1 MSTSSLNL
9 PGASA
14 SNEIDIS
21 GRVKNSLELIGRIA
35 GISGVEGLITYA
47 LLGLMALVVAWSVQL
62 AGWGDSP
69 VLIWTVLAG
78 TALGV
83 AFARPIGP
91 WPLRHLVGILAGV
104 PFSIWQVSSSAD
116 GANVIAR
123 FGDTWTRLDIWFDI
137 AQADGISTDPLPFSV
152 FLSVIAWVIAYAA
165 GWSLFKWRTPW
176 APSFIFG
183 IAILTN
189 LSYRFGDFEYTFY
202 FFAAIAIAMFA
213 HLTLVNTR
221 RRWDA
226 AGIQYSHGISL
237 DSIVVS
243 IVIGAIVITIA
254 GFMPMYKIRPETLDR
269 AWGAMKDPFRD
280 RLEDQALRL
289 FPNVVGNSSGDLRA
303 FDQVLAFKGQIKF
316 KQEPLFF
323 VETRYETLN
332 PARTYAVYTS
342 QGWLAGPV
350 TQFNRQ
356 PADTLPLEGT
366 LLERIAVEQ
375 RLVSDDKK
383 LGFAIPGDYALNIE
397 RPYISEELPPLRVR
411 LNMVEGELDPN
422 LPDDVIT
429 YADALRDI
437 YLEPDVFGTLPVE
450 SVVRN
455 LLPPDLEI
463 IEFQEKSDALKS
475 ITVQRTT
482 EPIFDQVA
490 ARFIDRAEPGESV
503 VVKRLISQATE
514 KQLDEAGTEY
524 PLWVT
529 DRYLQLPETLPD
541 QVAILASQIV
551 SEATAVT
558 PYEMSVALTD
568 HLRAFSYSQDIE
580 GPGPKQDGVSYFL
593 FETALEPCQG
603 ASIGSRCDDDRPKG
617 YSQYFGSALA
627 IMLRT
632 QGVPARMVSG
642 FKSGVF
648 DPVRG
653 GFMIRDVDSHGWAQ
667 AYFPEYGWIDLES
680 TPGAPQLVRGV
691 LPELEVTFSGGTDS
705 FAAGAD
711 LFIETGQDPIG
722 TGDGPDLDELL
733 SIARSENPV
742 PIWPFIVGVGFVL
755 TFIGGV
761 IAWRWQFWAMS
772 PTGRAYAGMSRLG
785 WLSGTGRRRY
795 ETPVEYAL
803 RLGETAADAD
813 DGGQVIA
820 RAFESEVYG
829 ARVVPDRTHEMVR
842 AEWPAVRWALIRRS
856 LIRLIGIKPRPPL
869 RVALA
874 NPVERPLYSRT
885 TNNEVS
891 DVHDQVSPREAGAN
905 ANA

>member
-289 FPNVVGNSSGDLRA
+289 FPNVGGNSSGDLRA

-742 PIWPFIVGVGFVL
+742 PIWPFIVGVGLVL

-891 DVHDQVSPREAGAN
+891 DVQDQVSPREAGAN

>member
-21 GRVKNSLELIGRIA
+21 GRVKNSLKLIGRIA
-35 GISGVEGLITYA
+35 GISGVEGLITYV

-269 AWGAMKDPFRD
+269 AWGAMKEPFRD

-289 FPNVVGNSSGDLRA
+289 FPNVGGNSSGDLRA

-803 RLGETAADAD
+803 RLGEAAADAD

>member
-35 GISGVEGLITYA
+35 GISGVEGLITYV

-289 FPNVVGNSSGDLRA
+289 FPNVGGNSSGDLRA

-891 DVHDQVSPREAGAN
+891 DVQDQVSPREAGAN

>member
-21 GRVKNSLELIGRIA
+21 GRVKNSLKLIGRIA
-35 GISGVEGLITYA
+35 GISGVEGLITYV

-289 FPNVVGNSSGDLRA
+289 FPNVGGNSSGDLRA

>member
-1 MSTSSLNL
+1 MSTRSLNL

-14 SNEIDIS
+14 SDETDVSARLRN
-21 GRVKNSLELIGRIA
+21 GLGLIGRIA
-35 GISGVEGLITYA
+35 GIRGAEGLVTYV
-47 LLGLMALVVAWSVQL
+47 LLCLMALVVAWSVQL

-116 GANVIAR
+116 GANVFAR
-123 FGDTWTRLDIWFDI
+123 FGDTWTRLAIWFDI
-137 AQADGISTDPLPFSV
+137 AQAEGISTDPLPFSV
-152 FLSVIAWVIAYAA
+152 FLSVIAWVVAYAA

-226 AGIQYSHGISL
+226 AGIPYSHGISL
-237 DSIVVS
+237 ESIVAP
-243 IVIGAIVITIA
+243 IVIGAIVVAIA
-254 GFMPMYKIRPETLDR
+254 GFMPMYKIRPETLDG

-289 FPNVVGNSSGDLRA
+289 FPNVGGIDSGDLRA
-303 FDQVLAFKGQIKF
+303 FDQILAFKGQIKF
-316 KQEPLFF
+316 KKDPLFF

-332 PARTYAVYTS
+332 PARTYSVYTS
-342 QGWLAGPV
+342 QGWMAGPV
-350 TQFNRQ
+350 TQFIR
-356 PADTLPLEGT
+356 PPTITLPLERT
-366 LLERIAVEQ
+366 LLERIVVEQ
-375 RLVSDDKK
+375 RIVADDNK
-383 LGFAIPGDYALNIE
+383 LGFAIPGDYALNID
-397 RPYISEELPPLRVR
+397 RPYISEELPPLRVT

-437 YLEPDVFGTLPVE
+437 YLEPQLFNSAPVE
-450 SVVRN
+450 SVVGN

-463 IEFQEKSDALKS
+463 IEVQEKRGALES
-475 ITVQRTT
+475 ITIQRIT

-490 ARFIDRAEPGESV
+490 ARFIDRAEPGEPV

-514 KQLDEAGTEY
+514 EQLDEAGVEY

-529 DRYLQLPETLPD
+529 DRYLQLPESLPD
-541 QVAILASQIV
+541 QVSVLASQIV
-551 SEATAVT
+551 TEAETVT
-558 PYEMSVALTD
+558 PYAMAVALTNY
-568 HLRAFSYSQDIE
+568 LRAFGYSQDID
-580 GPGPKQDGVSYFL
+580 GPDPEQDGVSYFL
-593 FETALEPCQG
+593 FDTALEPCQG
-603 ASIGSRCDDDRPKG
+603 ASIGPRCDDDRPKG
-617 YSQYFGSALA
+617 YSQYFGSSLA
-627 IMLRT
+627 VMLRS

-642 FKSGVF
+642 FKEGVF
-648 DPVRG
+648 DPIRG
-653 GFMIRDVDSHGWAQ
+653 GFVIRDVDSHGWAQ
-667 AYFPEYGWIDLES
+667 AYFPDYGWIDLES
-680 TPGAPQLVRGV
+680 TPGAPQLIRGA

-711 LFIETGQDPIG
+711 LFIETGESLLG
-722 TGDGPDLDELL
+722 SGDGPELDELL
-733 SIARSENPV
+733 SITPSNNTTSVWSIA
-742 PIWPFIVGVGFVL
+742 VGAVLVL

-795 ETPVEYAL
+795 ETPMEYAL

-813 DGGQVIA
+813 EGGQVIA
-820 RAFESEVYG
+820 KAFEREVYS
-829 ARVVPDRTHEMVR
+829 ARVVPDPVHEMVQD
-842 AEWPAVRWALIRRS
+842 EWPAVRWALIRRS
-856 LIRLIGIKPRPPL
+856 LLRLIGIKSRPPF

-874 NPVERPLYSRT
+874 NPAERPLYSRIT
-885 TNNEVS
+885 ST
-891 DVHDQVSPREAGAN
+891 DDPDQVTSGEAGAS
-905 ANA
+905 A

>member
-1 MSTSSLNL
+1 MSTRSLNV

-14 SNEIDIS
+14 KSEIDVS
-21 GRVKNSLELIGRIA
+21 GRVKNGLDLIGRVA
-35 GISGVEGLITYA
+35 GISGAEGLVTYV

-83 AFARPIGP
+83 AFARPVGP

-116 GANVIAR
+116 GANVFAR

-137 AQADGISTDPLPFSV
+137 AQADGISIDPLPFSV
-152 FLSVIAWVIAYAA
+152 FLSIIAWVLAYAA

-237 DSIVVS
+237 DSIVVP
-243 IVIGAIVITIA
+243 IVIGAIVVAIA
-254 GFMPMYKIRPETLDR
+254 GFMPMYKIRPEMLDR

-289 FPNVVGNSSGDLRA
+289 FPNVGGISSGDLRA
-303 FDQVLAFKGQIKF
+303 FDQVLAFKGKIKF
-316 KQEPLFF
+316 KQDPLFF

-332 PARTYAVYTS
+332 PARTYSVYTS

-350 TQFNRQ
+350 TRFNRQ

-366 LLERIAVEQ
+366 LLERIVVEQ
-375 RLVSDDKK
+375 RIVADDNK
-383 LGFAIPGDYALNIE
+383 LGFAIPGDYALNID
-397 RPYISEELPPLRVR
+397 RPYISEELPPLRVH

-437 YLEPDVFGTLPVE
+437 YLEPELFSNVPVE
-450 SVVRN
+450 TVVRD

-463 IEFQEKSDALKS
+463 IEFQKKSGALKS
-475 ITVQRTT
+475 ITVQRIT

-490 ARFIDRAEPGESV
+490 ARFIDRAEPGEPV
-503 VVKRLISQATE
+503 VVKRLMSQATE
-514 KQLDEAGTEY
+514 EQLDDAGVDY

-541 QVAILASQIV
+541 QVAILASQIITE
-551 SEATAVT
+551 SEAVT
-558 PYEMSVALTD
+558 PYEMAEALTGY
-568 HLRAFSYSQDIE
+568 LRAFGYSQDIE
-580 GPGPKQDGVSYFL
+580 GPGPEQDGVSYFL
-593 FETALEPCQG
+593 FDTALEPCQG
-603 ASIGSRCDDDRPKG
+603 ASIGPRCDDDRPKG
-617 YSQYFGSALA
+617 YSQYFGSALTV
-627 IMLRT
+627 MLRT

-642 FKSGVF
+642 FKAGIF

-667 AYFPEYGWIDLES
+667 AYFPDYGWIDLES
-680 TPGAPQLVRGV
+680 TPGAPQLVRGA
-691 LPELEVTFSGGTDS
+691 LPELEVTFSEGTDS

-733 SIARSENPV
+733 GITRSKNPV
-742 PIWPFIVGVGFVL
+742 PIWPFAVGAALVL

-761 IAWRWQFWAMS
+761 IVWRWQFWAMS

-795 ETPVEYAL
+795 ETPMEYAL

-813 DGGQVIA
+813 EGGQVIA
-820 RAFESEVYG
+820 KAFELEVYG
-829 ARVVPDRTHEMVR
+829 AHAVPDQVHEMVQS
-842 AEWPAVRWALIRRS
+842 EWPAVRWALIRRS
-856 LIRLIGIKPRPPL
+856 LLRLIGIKPRPPL

-874 NPVERPLYSRT
+874 NPVERPLYSRMT
-885 TNNEVS
+885 STEVS
-891 DVHDQVSPREAGAN
+891 NGQDQVSSGEAGAN
-905 ANA
+905 AGA

>member
-1 MSTSSLNL
+1 MSTRSLNL
-9 PGASA
+9 PAASA
-14 SNEIDIS
+14 SREIDVS
-21 GRVKNSLELIGRIA
+21 SRAKSSLELIGRIA
-35 GISGVEGLITYA
+35 GVSGAEGLITYV

-78 TALGV
+78 AALGV
-83 AFARPIGP
+83 AFARPVGP

-123 FGDTWTRLDIWFDI
+123 FGDTWTRLDIWIDI

-152 FLSVIAWVIAYAA
+152 FLTVIAWVVAYGA

-189 LSYRFGDFEYTFY
+189 LSYRFGDYEYTFY

-237 DSIVVS
+237 DSIVVP
-243 IVIGAIVITIA
+243 IVIGAIVVAIA

-289 FPNVVGNSSGDLRA
+289 FPNVGGTSSGDLRA

-316 KQEPLFF
+316 KQDPLFF

-332 PARTYAVYTS
+332 PARAYSVYTS

-350 TQFNRQ
+350 ARFNRQ

-375 RLVSDDKK
+375 RIVADDNK
-383 LGFAIPGDYALNIE
+383 LGFAIPGDYALNID
-397 RPYISEELPPLRVR
+397 RPYISEELPPLRVT

-422 LPDDVIT
+422 LPDDVLT
-429 YADALRDI
+429 YADELREI
-437 YLEPDVFGTLPVE
+437 YLEPEFFGSGDVEFVIT
-450 SVVRN
+450 N
-455 LLPPDLEI
+455 LLPPHLEI
-463 IEFQEKSDALKS
+463 IEFQEKSSALKS
-475 ITVQRTT
+475 ITVQRIT

-490 ARFIDRAEPGESV
+490 ARFIERAEPGESV

-514 KQLDEAGTEY
+514 EQLDEAGSEY

-541 QVAILASQIV
+541 QVEILADQIV
-551 SEATAVT
+551 SEAGAVT
-558 PYEMSVALTD
+558 PYEMTVALTE
-568 HLRAFSYSQDIE
+568 HLRDFGYSQDID

-593 FETALEPCQG
+593 FDTALEPCQG
-603 ASIGSRCDDDRPKG
+603 ASIGPRCDDDRPKG
-617 YSQYFGSALA
+617 YSQYFGSSLA
-627 IMLRT
+627 VMLRT

-642 FKSGVF
+642 FKAGVF
-648 DPVRG
+648 DPARG
-653 GFMIRDVDSHGWAQ
+653 GFVIRDVDSHGWAQ
-667 AYFPEYGWIDLES
+667 AYFPDYGWIDLES
-680 TPGAPQLVRGV
+680 TPGAPQLVRGA
-691 LPELEVTFSGGTDS
+691 LPVLEVTVSEGTDS
-705 FAAGAD
+705 FAAGED

-733 SIARSENPV
+733 SITRSENPV
-742 PIWPFIVGVGFVL
+742 PVWPFAVAGSLVL

-761 IAWRWQFWAMS
+761 IAWRWRFWTMS

-803 RLGETAADAD
+803 RLGGTAADAD
-813 DGGQVIA
+813 EGGQVIA
-820 RAFESEVYG
+820 KAFELEVYG
-829 ARVVPDRTHEMVR
+829 ARTVPDQVHEMVQD
-842 AEWPAVRWALIRRS
+842 EWPVVRWALIRRS
-856 LIRLIGIKPRPPL
+856 LLRLIGIKPRPPL

-885 TNNEVS
+885 TS
-891 DVHDQVSPREAGAN
+891 DEESDDPDRVMSGEAGAN
-905 ANA
+905 AGA

>member
-289 FPNVVGNSSGDLRA
+289 FPNVGGNSSGDLRA

-891 DVHDQVSPREAGAN
+891 DVQDQVSPREAGAN

>member
-289 FPNVVGNSSGDLRA
+289 FPNVGGNSSGDLRA

>member
-289 FPNVVGNSSGDLRA
+289 FPNVGGNSSGDLRA

-742 PIWPFIVGVGFVL
+742 PIWPFIMGVGLVL

-891 DVHDQVSPREAGAN
+891 DVQDQVSPREAGAN